1 MTSPS
6 KFDKVYYLVQTKP
19 SLLISGHDFNLE
31 SVQEVQRK
39 FLEYANTETQ
49 IVEFSRDELVEL
61 GY

>member
-1 MTSPS
+1 MTSS